1 MARRRERNVTGGG
14 LGTLA
19 DDLDHLVA
27 NGLEVDAHSLEG
39 PGGDT
44 FAFVEQPEE
53 DVFGADV
60 AVVEEPRFLLGQHH
74 DPAGSIREAL
84 KQLRLS

>member
-1 MARRRERNVTGGG
+1 MSGGS
-14 LGTLA
+14 LGALA

-27 NGLEVDAHSLEG
+27 NGLQVDTHSLEG
-39 PGGDT
+39 PGGDA
-44 FAFVEQPEE
+44 FAFVQQAEE
-53 DVFGADV
+53 DVLGADV